1 MRLRR
6 PSMSSLRLPSA
17 EPRVRWR
24 GSSRSSSGPPVTAL
38 LDDDEVLA
46 PIGIHA
52 PELDPLA
59 CRLAAARKFERGGWG
74 ADRIALLSLEPG
86 LYAEWRGHQSLS
98 GEEQLDWVGE
108 KNHRHYADGHE
119 GSIERTNGRRLDVE
133 VTLFYG

>member
-17 EPRVRWR
+17 EPRARWR
-24 GSSRSSSGPPVTAL
+24 GSWRWRRLRSSNGSPLTVS

-59 CRLAAARKFERGGWG
+59 CRLAAARKFEGGSWG
-74 ADRIALLSLEPG
+74 ADRIAVPSLEPG

-119 GSIERTNGRRLDVE
+119 GS
-133 VTLFYG
+133 